1 MEQENKESLV
11 ELEAKVQTIFFQ
23 DTKGNLERYYNVA
36 NERLNLKQAEQLLID
51 EGINV
56 ALILRTMIEKVTI
69 QLTRKEVQERII
81 MSENFHARKN

>member
-11 ELEAKVQTIFFQ
+11 KLEAKVQTIFYQ

-81 MSENFHARKN
+81 MNENFHARKN

>member
-81 MSENFHARKN
+81 MNENFHARKN

>member
-1 MEQENKESLV
+1 MEQEKKESLV
-11 ELEAKVQTIFFQ
+11 ELEAKVQTIYYQ

-56 ALILRTMIEKVTI
+56 ALILRTMMEKVTI

-81 MSENFHARKN
+81 MNENFHARKN

>member
-1 MEQENKESLV
+1 MEKENKESLV
-11 ELEAKVQTIFFQ
+11 ELEAKVQTIFYQ

-51 EGINV
+51 EGVNV

-81 MSENFHARKN
+81 MNENFHARKN